1 MSKNYHFRAGS
12 VSALISRRRLG
23 SLLCGAAFLG
33 VLLSPSLAADPGTF
47 RLLTLNT
54 WIDRFKPDAS
64 QISNFLT
71 NGNYDVMTFQE
82 LRSNSTYTAQIP
94 GILSGAGL
102 GTYGSTQIGD
112 VGVISRL
119 PGTFGSQ
126 TMSGLTSQGRFVS
139 TTTVNGLAGLP
150 ETMIGT
156 VHLDYA
162 DESDS
167 RIAEA
172 KALNDWAKGVGGPLI
187 ITGDFNAGDVSERGL
202 HSAQQQS
209 YLYARTI
216 IDSGSSTLWQN
227 LASEYTPAGREA
239 EFQAYADSMHAV
251 DGNGSAHYRNVIQAY
266 FDAHRSDYP
275 GINSISDMSWRQ
287 WEEIVA
293 KDMAS
298 KGLTFNDETYPV
310 ASNTPQTLNVLK
322 KQFME
327 LQNPNEREPFAPH
340 GLGDGST
347 TWPSRGEDATNTWT
361 SWDRVTIDHF
371 LVSRPFGK
379 WWTLADSPSDP
390 YLGVLDGV
398 GYAND
403 GTTTLSDHEPVAHTM
418 KWIGPALEKYAPVGG
433 GADKTRLVW
442 GSEAPVFQ
450 DKGKVFYLTRNNM
463 RTDLYLGQISDDDG
477 MPLLT
482 GLTDA
487 EKKTLLDCKS
497 TDPRFQQA
505 IRDYCIDDHSFI
517 GETLVKDAG
526 TIIVD
531 EDAALGTSA
540 ATLRLDNGTLTV
552 AGTAMTSLDRSVVL
566 ESGGGTIDIDDPT
579 NKVTMAQVISGSG
592 PLTKAGAGTLNLTG
606 TNTYIGQTVVEEGR
620 LAVNGSIAS
629 SALTTV
635 SNGGT
640 LGGNGT
646 VGNLVVASGGKV
658 APGNSIG
665 QLNIAGNVTL
675 QNGSVYEAE
684 VDNTGHADLLAATGT
699 ITIDSG
705 ARLSLAANSNYR
717 LLTNYQLLAAAGITG
732 QFDSVLT
739 DFAFLSPDLTY
750 TATGISMQVARNGA
764 GFASVGTTRNRVA
777 AADGIESLGSGN
789 ALYDAVLS
797 LNASTAD
804 QAFRQV
810 SGEIYPSIV
819 GALAED
825 SRFVR
830 DAVEQRLSGV
840 KEAARVAGQA
850 AGQGASD
857 YQAWSQG
864 FGSKGSTDGS
874 GVDALDRSIG
884 GLLMGGDGMLSDNLR
899 LGFFGG
905 YGRSS
910 FSEDGSS
917 ASADADNY
925 LVGFYGAT
933 ALDAVRLSFGG
944 SFGVS
949 SIKADRDVAFSSFSN
964 SLRSDYTAMT
974 AQLFGE
980 AAYRVDLGEA
990 TIEPFAGLAQ
1000 VHVSTDGFRE
1010 NGGAAALS
1018 VDDNGYDLTY
1028 TNVGLR
1034 AATSVDVNGLTVHL
1048 KGEAAWRH
1056 AFGDVT
1062 PETSMALS
1070 GGSAFEVKGASA
1082 ARDTAVVKAGIDVD
1096 VAKDSSVFV
1105 NYVGEFASGGP
1116 DHGVNAGF
1124 KLKF

>member
-1 MSKNYHFRAGS
+1 MSKNYHFCAGS
-12 VSALISRRRLG
+12 VSTSISCCRLG
-23 SLLCGAAFLG
+23 ALLCSAAFLG
-33 VLLSPSLAADPGTF
+33 ASLSPSLAADAGTF

-54 WIDRFKPDAS
+54 WIDRFKPDAT
-64 QISNFLT
+64 QISNFMI

-126 TMSGLTSQGRFVS
+126 TMPGLSSQGRFVS
-139 TTTVNGLAGLP
+139 TTTVQGVTGLP

-167 RIAEA
+167 RVAEA
-172 KALNDWAKGVGGPLI
+172 KALNDWAKGVGGPLV

-202 HSAQQQS
+202 HSAQQQA

-216 IDSGSSTLWQN
+216 IDSGSSSLWQN
-227 LASEYTPAGREA
+227 LASEYTPTGREA

-275 GINSISDMSWRQ
+275 GIDSISNMSWRQ
-287 WEEIVA
+287 WEDIVA

-310 ASNTPQTLNVLK
+310 ASNTPQTLNILK

-327 LQNPNEREPFAPH
+327 LQNPGEREPFAPH

-379 WWTLADSPSDP
+379 WWTLADNPADP

-418 KWIGPALEKYAPVGG
+418 KWIGPALEKYTPVSG

-442 GSEAPVFQ
+442 GSGAPVFQ

-463 RTDLYLGQISDDDG
+463 RTDLYLGQISDDNG

-487 EKKTLLDCKS
+487 EKKTLLNCKS
-497 TDPRFQQA
+497 TDPRLHQA
-505 IRDYCIDDHSFI
+505 IQDYCIDDHSFI

-526 TIIVD
+526 TVIVD

-540 ATLRLDNGTLTV
+540 AALRLDNGTLTV
-552 AGTAMTSLDRSVVL
+552 AGSAMTSLDRSVVL

-579 NKVTMAQVISGSG
+579 NKVTMAQVISGTGS
-592 PLTKAGAGTLNLTG
+592 LTKAGAGTLNVTG
-606 TNTYIGQTVVEEGR
+606 TQNTYTGQTFVEGGR
-620 LAVNGSIAS
+620 LAVNGSIATS
-629 SALTTV
+629 VLTTV
-635 SNGGT
+635 RDGGT

-658 APGNSIG
+658 APGNSVG
-665 QLNIAGNVTL
+665 QLTAGNVTL
-675 QNGSVYEAE
+675 QSGSVYEAE
-684 VDNTGHADLLAATGT
+684 VDNTGHADLLKSTGS
-699 ITIDSG
+699 ITIDNG
-705 ARLSLAANSNYR
+705 ARLSIAANSNYR
-717 LLTNYQLLAAAGITG
+717 LLTNYQLLSAAGITG
-732 QFDSVLT
+732 QFDSISS

-750 TATGISMQVARNGA
+750 SATGISMQVNRNGL
-764 GFASVGTTRNRVA
+764 GFASAGTTGNRKA
-777 AADGIESLGSGN
+777 TAGGIESLGSGN

-840 KEAARVAGQA
+840 KALARTSEQ
-850 AGQGASD
+850 AGQGVSD

-874 GVDALDRSIG
+874 GVDQLDRRTG
-884 GLLMGGDGMLSDNLR
+884 GVLMGADGMLSDKLR
-899 LGFFGG
+899 LGFFSG

-910 FSEDGSS
+910 FSEDGQS
-917 ASADADNY
+917 ASADADSY
-925 LVGFYGAT
+925 LLGFYGST
-933 ALDAVRLSFGG
+933 VLDAVRLSFGG
-944 SFGVS
+944 SFGLS

-964 SLRSDYTAMT
+964 SLHSDYTAMT

-980 AAYRVDLGEA
+980 AAYRVDLGQSM
-990 TIEPFAGLAQ
+990 IEPFAGLAQ

-1010 NGGAAALS
+1010 DGGAAALS

-1028 TNVGLR
+1028 TNIGLR
-1034 AATSVDVNGLTVHL
+1034 AATSVDLNGTTVRL

-1062 PETSMALS
+1062 PEASTALA
-1070 GGSAFEVKGASA
+1070 GGSAFDVKGASA
-1082 ARDTAVVKAGIDVD
+1082 ARDTAVLKAGVD
-1096 VAKDSSVFV
+1096 LDLTKDSTVFV

>member
-1 MSKNYHFRAGS
+1 M
-12 VSALISRRRLG
+12 
-23 SLLCGAAFLG
+23 
-33 VLLSPSLAADPGTF
+33 LAADAGTF

-64 QISNFLT
+64 QISDFLI

-82 LRSNSTYTAQIP
+82 LRSNSTYLAQIP

-126 TMSGLTSQGRFVS
+126 TMPDLNSQGRFVS
-139 TTTVNGLAGLP
+139 TTTVQGVTGLP

-167 RIAEA
+167 RVAEA

-202 HSAQQQS
+202 HSAQQQA

-216 IDSGSSTLWQN
+216 IDSGSSSLWQN

-239 EFQAYADSMHAV
+239 EFQAYVDSMHVV
-251 DGNGSAHYRNVIQAY
+251 DDNGSAHYRNVIQAY
-266 FDAHRSDYP
+266 FDAHRSEYP
-275 GINSISDMSWRQ
+275 GVDSISNMSWRQ
-287 WEEIVA
+287 WEDIVA

-298 KGLTFNDETYPV
+298 QGLTFNDETYPV

-322 KQFME
+322 KQFMV
-327 LQNPNEREPFAPH
+327 LQNSSEREPFAPH

-371 LVSRPFGK
+371 LVSRPYGK

-418 KWIGPALEKYAPVGG
+418 KWIGPALEKYAVGG
-433 GADKTRLVW
+433 GAADQTRLVW
-442 GSEAPVFQ
+442 GTEAAVFQ

-463 RTDLYLGQISDDDG
+463 RTDLYLGQISDDNG

-482 GLTDA
+482 GLTDT

-497 TDPRFQQA
+497 SDPRFQQA
-505 IRDYCIDDHSFI
+505 IQDYCIDDHSFI
-517 GETLVKDAG
+517 GETLVKDGG
-526 TIIVD
+526 TVIVD

-540 ATLRLDNGTLTV
+540 AALRLDDGTLKI
-552 AGTAMTSLDRSVVL
+552 AGTTMTALDRSVVL
-566 ESGGGTIDIDDPT
+566 ESGGGTIDVDDAT

-592 PLTKAGAGTLNLTG
+592 SLTKAGAGTLNVTG
-606 TNTYIGQTVVEEGR
+606 TQNTYTGQTFVEGGR
-620 LAVNGSIAS
+620 LAVNGSIATS
-629 SALTTV
+629 VLTTV
-635 SNGGT
+635 GDGGT

-665 QLNIAGNVTL
+665 QLNVAGNVTL

-684 VDNTGHADLLAATGT
+684 VDTAGHADLLKATGS

-717 LLTNYQLLAAAGITG
+717 LFTNYELLSAPAGVSG
-732 QFDSVLT
+732 QFDSIVS
-739 DFAFLSPDLTY
+739 DFAFLSPDLVY
-750 TATGISMQVARNGA
+750 SASGISFKVNRNGL
-764 GFASVGTTRNRVA
+764 GFASAGTTRNRVA
-777 AADGIESLGSGN
+777 AAGGIESLGSGN

-797 LNASTAD
+797 LNAATAD

-830 DAVEQRLSGV
+830 DAVEQRLSSTKAV
-840 KEAARVAGQA
+840 ARAADQAGQA
-850 AGQGASD
+850 TSD

-874 GVDALDRSIG
+874 GVDALDRRTG
-884 GLLMGGDGMLSDNLR
+884 GLLMGADGVLSDKLR

-917 ASADADNY
+917 ASANADNY
-925 LVGFYGAT
+925 LLGFYGST

-944 SFGVS
+944 SFALS
-949 SIKADRDVAFSSFSN
+949 SIKADRDVAFSSFTD
-964 SLRSDYTAMT
+964 SLHSDYTAAT

-990 TIEPFAGLAQ
+990 MIEPFAGLAQ

-1010 NGGAAALS
+1010 QGGAAALS

-1028 TNVGLR
+1028 TNIGLR
-1034 AATSVDVNGLTVHL
+1034 AATSVDINGITVHL

-1070 GGSAFEVKGASA
+1070 GGSAFDVKGASA

-1096 VAKDSSVFV
+1096 LTKDSTVFV

>member
-1 MSKNYHFRAGS
+1 MSKKHHLRAES
-12 VSALISRRRLG
+12 VTTCISRRRLG
-23 SLLCGAAFLG
+23 VLLCGVAFFG
-33 VLLSPSLAADPGTF
+33 VSLSPVQAGDPGTL
-47 RLLTLNT
+47 RLLTLNI
-54 WIDRFKPDAS
+54 WNQFKQNPAVTSDFM
-64 QISNFLT
+64 IG
-71 NGNYDVMTFQE
+71 GNYDVLTFQE
-82 LRSNSTYTAQIP
+82 VNGSRYVTDIP
-94 GILSGAGL
+94 GILQGAGR

-112 VGVISRL
+112 VGIISRL
-119 PGTFGSQ
+119 PGTFGTQ
-126 TMSGLTSQGRFVS
+126 TLPGLTTQGRYVS
-139 TTTVNGLAGLP
+139 YTSVDGVTGLP
-150 ETMIGT
+150 KTTIGT
-156 VHLDYA
+156 VHLDYL
-162 DESDS
+162 DEADS
-167 RIAEA
+167 RIKEA
-172 KALNDWAKGVGGPLI
+172 KALNAWAQGSAGPLI

-209 YLYARTI
+209 YLFARTI
-216 IDSGSSTLWQN
+216 IDGGSSDLWRQ

-239 EFQAYADSMHAV
+239 EFQAYADGMQAV
-251 DGNGSAHYRNVIQAY
+251 DGNGKAHYRNLIQTY
-266 FDAHRSDYP
+266 FDAHRADYP
-275 GINSISDMSWRQ
+275 GISSISDMSWRQ

-298 KGLTFNDETYPV
+298 QGLTFNDETYPV
-310 ASNTPQTLNVLK
+310 ASNTPQTLNILK
-322 KQFME
+322 KQFML
-327 LQNPNEREPFAPH
+327 LQNPSEREPYAPH

-371 LVSRPFGK
+371 LASRPYGK
-379 WWTLADSPSDP
+379 WWTLADDPTDP

-398 GYAND
+398 GHTND
-403 GTTTLSDHEPVAHTM
+403 GTTPLSDHEPVAHTL
-418 KWIGPALEKYAPVGG
+418 KWIGPALEKYTPSGG
-433 GADKTRLVW
+433 TGEQTRLVW

-463 RTDLYLGQISDDDG
+463 RTDVYLGQISDDNG

-505 IRDYCIDDHSFI
+505 IQDYCIDDHSFI

-526 TIIVD
+526 TVIVD

-540 ATLRLDNGTLTV
+540 AELRLDNGTLTV
-552 AGTAMTSLDRSVVL
+552 AGRAMTTLNRPVIL
-566 ESGGGTIDIDDPT
+566 ESGGGTVDVDDPA
-579 NKVTMAQVISGSG
+579 NKVTVAQAITGTGS
-592 PLTKAGAGTLNLTG
+592 LTKAGAGTLDLTG
-606 TNTYIGQTVVEEGR
+606 ASTYTGQTVVEDGR

-635 SNGGT
+635 RDGGT

-665 QLNIAGNVTL
+665 LLNVTGNVTL
-675 QNGSVYEAE
+675 QSGSVYEAE
-684 VDNTGHADLLAATGT
+684 VDSNGQADQLKATGT

-705 ARLSLAANSNYR
+705 AKLSLAANSNYR
-717 LLTNYQLLAAAGITG
+717 LLTNYQLLSAAGITG
-732 QFDSVLT
+732 QFDSILT

-750 TATGISMQVARNGA
+750 TATGISMQVARNGL
-764 GFASVGTTRNRVA
+764 GFASAGTTRNRVA
-777 AADGIESLGSGN
+777 AASGIESLGSGN

-819 GALAED
+819 SALAED

-830 DAVEQRLSGV
+830 DAVEQRLGGV
-840 KEAARVAGQA
+840 KAAARAADQ

-874 GVDALDRSIG
+874 GVDALDRSTG
-884 GLLMGGDGMLSDNLR
+884 GLLMGADGMLSDNLR

-910 FSEDGSS
+910 FSEDGQS
-917 ASADADNY
+917 ASADADSY
-925 LVGFYGAT
+925 LLGFYGST

-949 SIKADRDVAFSSFSN
+949 SIKADRDVAFSSFAN
-964 SLRSDYTAMT
+964 SLHSDYTAMT

-1018 VDDNGYDLTY
+1018 VDDNASDLTY

-1034 AATSVDVNGLTVHL
+1034 AATSLDVNGTTVHL

-1082 ARDTAVVKAGIDVD
+1082 ARDAAVVKAGIDVD
-1096 VAKDSSVFV
+1096 VAKDSTVFV
-1105 NYVGEFASGGP
+1105 NYVGEFAAGGP

>member
-1 MSKNYHFRAGS
+1 MSKKYHFSAGNVSGS
-12 VSALISRRRLG
+12 VARRRLG
-23 SLLCGAAFLG
+23 ALLCSAAFLSAS
-33 VLLSPSLAADPGTF
+33 LSPVLAADPGTF

-54 WIDRFKPDAS
+54 WLDRFKPDAS
-64 QISNFLT
+64 QISNFLI
-71 NGNYDVMTFQE
+71 NGNYDVMAFQE
-82 LRSNSTYTAQIP
+82 LRDNSTYSAQIP
-94 GILSGAGL
+94 GILSGAGR
-102 GTYGSTQIGD
+102 GTYTSNQTADIG
-112 VGVISRL
+112 VTYRL
-119 PGTFGSQ
+119 PGT
-126 TMSGLTSQGRFVS
+126 SGNVALPDGGPSVS
-139 TTTVNGLAGLP
+139 YVTLDKQNGLPSTVVGS
-150 ETMIGT
+150 
-156 VHLDYA
+156 VHLNYY
-162 DESDS
+162 DESNYRVD
-167 RIAEA
+167 EA
-172 KALNDWAKGVGGPLI
+172 KALNQWAASTNGPLI
-187 ITGDFNAGDVSERGL
+187 IVGDFNAGDVSERGL
-202 HSAQQQS
+202 HSAQQQA

-216 IDSGSSTLWQN
+216 IDGSSSALWQN
-227 LASEYTPAGREA
+227 LASEYTPTGREA
-239 EFQAYADSMHAV
+239 DFQAYTDSMHAV

-287 WEEIVA
+287 WEDIVA

-310 ASNTPQTLNVLK
+310 ASNTPQTLNILK
-322 KQFME
+322 KQYME
-327 LQNPNEREPFAPH
+327 LQNPSEREPFAPH

-347 TWPSRGEDATNTWT
+347 TWPSRGEDATNVWT

-371 LVSRPFGK
+371 LVSRPYGK

-403 GTTTLSDHEPVAHTM
+403 GTTTTSDHEPVAHTM
-418 KWIGPALEKYAPVGG
+418 KWIGPALEKYTPVGG

-463 RTDLYLGQISDDDG
+463 RTDLYLGQISDDNG

-482 GLTDA
+482 GLTNA
-487 EKKTLLDCKS
+487 EKKTLLNCKS

-505 IRDYCIDDHSFI
+505 IQDYCIDDHSFI
-517 GETLVKDAG
+517 GETLVKDGG
-526 TIIVD
+526 TVIVD

-540 ATLRLDNGTLTV
+540 AALRLDNGTLTV

-566 ESGGGTIDIDDPT
+566 ESGGGTIDINDPT
-579 NKVTMAQVISGSG
+579 NKVTIAQVISGAGS
-592 PLTKAGAGTLNLTG
+592 LTKAGAGTLNLTG
-606 TNTYIGQTVVEEGR
+606 TNTYTGQTVVEDGR

-629 SALTTV
+629 SSLTTV
-635 SNGGT
+635 RNGGT

-646 VGNLVVASGGKV
+646 VGDLVVASGGKV

-665 QLNIAGNVTL
+665 HLTAGNVTL
-675 QNGSVYEAE
+675 QSGSVYEAE
-684 VDNTGHADLLAATGT
+684 VDNTGHTDLLTATGS

-717 LLTNYQLLAAAGITG
+717 LLTNYQLLSAAGITG
-732 QFDSVLT
+732 QFDSVAS
-739 DFAFLSPDLTY
+739 DFAFLTPDLTY
-750 TATGISMQVARNGA
+750 TATGISMQVNRNGT

-777 AADGIESLGSGN
+777 AAGGIESLGGGN

-840 KEAARVAGQA
+840 KAPAPTAEQAGQST
-850 AGQGASD
+850 SD

-874 GVDALDRSIG
+874 GVDALDRSTG
-884 GLLMGGDGMLSDNLR
+884 GLLMGADGMLSDKVR
-899 LGFFGG
+899 LGLFGG

-910 FSEDGSS
+910 FSENGQS
-917 ASADADNY
+917 ASADADSY
-925 LVGFYGAT
+925 LLGFYGSSV
-933 ALDAVRLSFGG
+933 LDAVRLSFGG

-949 SIKADRDVAFSSFSN
+949 SITADRDVAFSSFTN
-964 SLRSDYTAMT
+964 SLHSDYTAMT

-980 AAYRVDLGEA
+980 AAYRVDLGQSML
-990 TIEPFAGLAQ
+990 EPFAGLAQ
-1000 VHVSTDGFRE
+1000 VHVSTNGFHEDG
-1010 NGGAAALS
+1010 GVAALS
-1018 VDDNGYDLTY
+1018 VEGDGYDLTY

-1034 AATSVDVNGLTVHL
+1034 AATSMDLNGTTVRL

-1062 PETSMALS
+1062 PEASTSLA
-1070 GGSAFEVKGASA
+1070 GGSAFDVRGASA

-1096 VAKDSSVFV
+1096 LSKDSTMFV

>member
-1 MSKNYHFRAGS
+1 
-12 VSALISRRRLG
+12 V
-23 SLLCGAAFLG
+23 LLCSAAFLSASLG
-33 VLLSPSLAADPGTF
+33 SVLAADTGTF

-64 QISNFLT
+64 QISNFLI

-82 LRSNSTYTAQIP
+82 LRSNSTYSAQIP

-126 TMSGLTSQGRFVS
+126 TMPGLNSQGGYVS
-139 TTTVNGLAGLP
+139 TTTVDGVTGLP
-150 ETMIGT
+150 QTMIGT

-162 DESDS
+162 DEADS
-167 RIAEA
+167 RVAEA
-172 KALNDWAKGVGGPLI
+172 KALNTWAKGVGEPLI

-202 HSAQQQS
+202 HNAQQQA

-216 IDSGSSTLWQN
+216 IDGGSSALWQD
-227 LASEYTPAGREA
+227 LASEYTPTGREA
-239 EFQAYADSMHAV
+239 EFQAYTDSMHAV

-287 WEEIVA
+287 WEDIVA

-298 KGLTFNDETYPV
+298 KGLTFNDEIYPV
-310 ASNTPQTLNVLK
+310 ASNTPQTLNILK
-322 KQFME
+322 KQFML
-327 LQNPNEREPFAPH
+327 LQNPGEREPFAPH

-371 LVSRPFGK
+371 LASRPYGK
-379 WWTLADSPSDP
+379 WWTLADDPADP

-403 GTTTLSDHEPVAHTM
+403 GTTPLSDHEPVAHTL
-418 KWIGPALEKYAPVGG
+418 KWIGPALEKYTPVGG
-433 GADKTRLVW
+433 GADQTRLVW
-442 GSEAPVFQ
+442 GSEAAVFQ

-463 RTDLYLGQISDDDG
+463 RTDVYLGQISDDNG
-477 MPLLT
+477 MPILT

-505 IRDYCIDDHSFI
+505 IQDYCIDDHSFI
-517 GETLVKDAG
+517 GETLVKDGG
-526 TIIVD
+526 TVIVD
-531 EDAALGTSA
+531 EDAALGTSVA
-540 ATLRLDNGTLTV
+540 ELRLDNGTLTV
-552 AGTAMTSLDRSVVL
+552 VGRAMTALNRPVTL
-566 ESGGGTIDIDDPT
+566 EAGGGTIDVDDPT
-579 NKVTMAQVISGSG
+579 TKVTMAQVISGTGSF
-592 PLTKAGAGTLNLTG
+592 TKAGDGTLDLTG
-606 TNTYIGQTVVEEGR
+606 TNTYTGQTMVEDGR
-620 LAVNGSIAS
+620 LAVNGSIVT

-635 SNGGT
+635 HNGGT

-665 QLNIAGNVTL
+665 QLNVAGDVTL
-675 QNGSVYEAE
+675 QNGSIYEAE
-684 VDNTGHADLLAATGT
+684 VDNTGHADLLKATGT

-705 ARLSLAANSNYR
+705 ARLSLAASSNYR
-717 LLTNYQLLAAAGITG
+717 LLTDYQLLSAAGITG

-750 TATGISMQVARNGA
+750 TATGISLQVSRNGLS
-764 GFASVGTTRNRVA
+764 FASAGTTRNRVA
-777 AADGIESLGSGN
+777 AAGGIENLGSGN

-840 KEAARVAGQA
+840 KTAARAADQ
-850 AGQGASD
+850 AGQGVSD

-864 FGSKGSTDGS
+864 FGSRGSTDGS
-874 GVDALDRSIG
+874 GVDALDRSTG

-917 ASADADNY
+917 ASADAD
-925 LVGFYGAT
+925 
-933 ALDAVRLSFGG
+933 S
-944 SFGVS
+944 
-949 SIKADRDVAFSSFSN
+949 
-964 SLRSDYTAMT
+964 
-974 AQLFGE
+974 
-980 AAYRVDLGEA
+980 
-990 TIEPFAGLAQ
+990 
-1000 VHVSTDGFRE
+1000 
-1010 NGGAAALS
+1010 
-1018 VDDNGYDLTY
+1018 
-1028 TNVGLR
+1028 
-1034 AATSVDVNGLTVHL
+1034 
-1048 KGEAAWRH
+1048 
-1056 AFGDVT
+1056 
-1062 PETSMALS
+1062 
-1070 GGSAFEVKGASA
+1070 
-1082 ARDTAVVKAGIDVD
+1082 
-1096 VAKDSSVFV
+1096 
-1105 NYVGEFASGGP
+1105 
-1116 DHGVNAGF
+1116 
-1124 KLKF
+1124 